1 MTLNLTDEQ
10 TAIVAHRDG
19 PALVLAVAG
28 SGKTTTILKRI
39 DALIALGIAPSAIL
53 LTTFSRAGAA
63 DMDRRARK
71 LFVRRG
77 VEYRTIH
84 SLAWGAIKKAG
95 KPWLLPPGWWIREV
109 IEGAIEKFEVHA
121 ENRERVA
128 REKRQAEAQ
137 ALVAAGASPLE
148 LAFGMRAYKG
158 EAQGLDDDSWQVSQ
172 VPTPKEVLHWIGR
185 AKASLV
191 RPDAWSDATG
201 AYYASF
207 VDWAK
212 TVGLDTATAR
222 LIDFCYRAL
231 ETERADPVGRGH
243 TLSGFK
249 RGDVACDH
257 DDAMLEV
264 AKAVR
269 AGDPWI
275 NKVKGAYRHV
285 VIDEAQDCN
294 LAQWV
299 FVRFLSRE
307 LSRTS
312 PESGVTSTW
321 QNLMVVGDDAQAI
334 YEWRGTRPDLLADMI
349 SVEGPSLSFY
359 ALTMNFRSGQKIID
373 VVNKVLRKLR
383 NRLSRDEL
391 RCGRPDI
398 EAEVSLR
405 VCGDAQ
411 DEAELVVD
419 GIQRSL
425 AAGRSPSEIAVL
437 YRINAL
443 SGPIE
448 VELIR
453 RQIPYR
459 VAGSGFFMR
468 PEVDAAV
475 KYIALALDPDDVE
488 AYETVYRVP
497 RRWINKKFLASFP
510 KFSALRGH
518 KPGELAARWKGAH
531 RLVRDM
537 DKLIER
543 LREEGLVAALEFIFD
558 VIGVR
563 KHFVRMAGESPDD
576 DVSEIDETLRVLL
589 ACAESAGDPKRFIE
603 FARDMRAGTG
613 VGHSDPDGEHADD
626 RVTLSSIHRGKGLEW
641 EEVFLI
647 GVTEGLLPLGR
658 GDPDEEQR
666 LCYVAVSRPKKA
678 LRLSCAGR
686 REGEHTRPSPLVYD
700 AGLLDRPRQPSGA
713 IDWDAELID
722 E

>member
-1 MTLNLTDEQ
+1 MTLSLTDEQ

-19 PALVLAVAG
+19 PSLVLAVAG

-39 DALIALGIAPSAIL
+39 DALIALGVAPREIL

-95 KPWLLPPGWWIREV
+95 KPWLLPPTWWPREV
-109 IEGAIEKFEVHA
+109 IEGAIEKFEALA
-121 ENRERVA
+121 ENRD
-128 REKRQAEAQ
+128 RQAAERRRSEAQ
-137 ALVAAGASPLE
+137 ALVAAGASPID
-148 LAFGMRAYKG
+148 LAFGLRGALG
-158 EAQGLDDDSWQVSQ
+158 VAEEEDSWQVSQ

-185 AKASLV
+185 AKANLV
-191 RPDAWSDATG
+191 RPDAWSDALG
-201 AYYASF
+201 VSYMSF
-207 VDWAK
+207 VDWAR
-212 TVGLDTATAR
+212 TVGLDLSMAR
-222 LIDFCYRAL
+222 LIDFCYRTL

-264 AKAVR
+264 ARAVR
-269 AGDPWI
+269 VGDPWI
-275 NKVKGAYRHV
+275 DKVRGTYRHV

-299 FVRFLSRE
+299 FVRFLARE

-312 PESGVTSTW
+312 LCGTTSTW
-321 QNLMVVGDDAQAI
+321 QNLMVVGDPGQAI

-373 VVNKVLRKLR
+373 VVNKILRKVKG
-383 NRLSRDEL
+383 RLSRDEL

-398 EAEVSLR
+398 DAEVTLR
-405 VCGDAQ
+405 LCGDAQ
-411 DEAELVVD
+411 DEAEIVVD

-425 AAGRSPSEIAVL
+425 AEGRSPSEIAVL

-448 VELIR
+448 IELIR

-510 KFSALRGH
+510 KFSSLRGH
-518 KPGELAARWKGAH
+518 KPGELAARWKGAN
-531 RLVRDM
+531 RLLKDM

-543 LREEGLVAALEFIFD
+543 LRDDGLVAALEFIFD

-563 KHFVRMAGESPDD
+563 KHFIRMAGESPDD
-576 DVSEIDETLRVLL
+576 DMSEIDETLRVLL
-589 ACAESAGDPKRFIE
+589 ACAETAGDPKRFIE
-603 FARDMRAGTG
+603 FARDMRSGTIG
-613 VGHSDPDGEHADD
+613 QQDPDGERVDD
-626 RVTLSSIHRGKGLEW
+626 RVTLSSVHRSKGIEW

-647 GVTEGLLPLGR
+647 GATEGLLPLGR
-658 GDPDEEQR
+658 GEPGEEQR

-678 LRLSCAGR
+678 LRISCAGR

-700 AGLLDRPRQPSGA
+700 AGLLDRQRQPSGA
-713 IDWDAELID
+713 IDWDAELVD